1 MFKVEIIVIKYNLP
15 HFEKICLDSVKTFY
29 GSAATYASMREK
41 LDDNY
46 LKSNNVNL
54 KMSVFQ
60 EYQTEKKMLYV

>member
-1 MFKVEIIVIKYNLP
+1 MNNIPSVCYISISDFYD
-15 HFEKICLDSVKTFY
+15 ICLDSVKIFY